1 MLLGESVGK
10 IFITGGAGF
19 IGSHIVEWL
28 IHDGYKVTVFDNL
41 SNGKK
46 QFLESSI
53 SNHRLTFI
61 DGDITNLDSLIK
73 HMVGHDL
80 IWHLAA
86 NTDII
91 GGVEKPTRDLKDC
104 VIGTFNVLEAMR
116 KLEIK
121 NIIFSSTGAVY
132 GDLCIDIA
140 TSEEGGPLLPVSTYA
155 AGKIGSESFIS
166 AYSHLYGIRGWMFR
180 FGNVIGARMTHGVIF
195 DFIHKLKNNPKE
207 LLIRGDGSQEKNYF
221 LVEECIDG
229 MAWAFKNIKLTEKY
243 PCDIFNLGTETVTKV
258 TKIAD
263 IVKTELGYKNAEIK
277 IEGTRRAWPGDQ
289 PKVHIT
295 VDKMKKLGWA
305 SRFHSDYA
313 VKVATK
319 RMLGKA
325 KWEIGKYGT

>member
-1 MLLGESVGK
+1 MLLGESVSK

-46 QFLESSI
+46 QFLDSSI
-53 SNHRLTFI
+53 SNPRLTFI
-61 DGDITNLDSLIK
+61 DADITNLDSLKK
-73 HMVGHDL
+73 HMGGHDL

-132 GDLCIDIA
+132 GDLCIDTA

-195 DFIHKLKNNPKE
+195 DFIHLRVIN
-207 LLIRGDGSQEKNYF
+207 
-221 LVEECIDG
+221 
-229 MAWAFKNIKLTEKY
+229 
-243 PCDIFNLGTETVTKV
+243 
-258 TKIAD
+258 
-263 IVKTELGYKNAEIK
+263 
-277 IEGTRRAWPGDQ
+277 
-289 PKVHIT
+289 
-295 VDKMKKLGWA
+295 
-305 SRFHSDYA
+305 
-313 VKVATK
+313 
-319 RMLGKA
+319 
-325 KWEIGKYGT
+325 